1 MNQQYLSQMLE
12 GLATSLQLTGASM
25 LVGCI
30 LSLLMT
36 ITLILRLP
44 VIHWFTRG
52 LITLFTGT
60 PLLAQIFLVYY
71 GPGQF
76 DWIRESFLWTWLSQ
90 PLVLCNVSISFEH
103 RCIQHATVQR
113 CIQTRFQQGSGK
125 LAVH

>member
-12 GLATSLQLTGASM
+12 GLATSLQLTGASL

-36 ITLILRLP
+36 VTLILRLP

-60 PLLAQIFLVYY
+60 PLLVQIFLVYY

-76 DWIRESFLWTWLSQ
+76 LS
-90 PLVLCNVSISFEH
+90 LIH
-103 RCIQHATVQR
+103 I
-113 CIQTRFQQGSGK
+113 
-125 LAVH
+125 